1 MQIFRHYEQVPESAR
16 GATVAIGNFD
26 GVHKGHQ
33 ALLQHAKAQGG
44 KLGVLVFE
52 PHPQEFFRPD
62 TPRFRLTP
70 FRAKARLL
78 EQHGVSLL
86 FALHFNAEFA
96 SLSADEFITKVLV
109 QGLGV
114 RHVIVGED
122 FCFGKGRQGNLA
134 LLQQRGA
141 ELGFGVTTF
150 ELVGE
155 GEASKISSTSIREAL
170 RDGKPD
176 VAAALLGHPWT
187 VEGRVEGGDRRGRT
201 IGFPTANLWLGDLVR
216 PRHGVYAVRVG
227 VDGGGTHHGVANLG
241 LRPTFGGD
249 PEPRLEVHLFDFSGD
264 LYGRRI
270 CVALHAFLRE
280 ERRFDGLDAL
290 RTQIAADA
298 AAARRALG
306 GSCGVRPRGLT
317 PVLAVAG
324 GRRLAYDPRRH
335 DCPALQDHADS
346 AN

>member
-33 ALLQHAKAQGG
+33 ALLQHARALGEN
-44 KLGVLVFE
+44 LGVLVFE

-86 FALHFNAEFA
+86 FALHFNADFA
-96 SLSADEFITKVLV
+96 SLSADDFITKVLV

-134 LLQQRGA
+134 LLQKRGA
-141 ELGFGVTTF
+141 ELGFDVTTF

-201 IGFPTANLWLGDLVR
+201 IGFPTANVSLEGYLEPAL
-216 PRHGVYAVRVG
+216 GVYAVRVE
-227 VDGGGTHHGVANLG
+227 VDGRKYGGVANFG
-241 LRPTFGGD
+241 RRPTFD
-249 PEPRLEVHLFDFSGD
+249 KKDVLLEVHIFDFEGD
-264 LYGRRI
+264 IYGQPI
-270 CVALHAFLRE
+270 VVSFISFLRPE
-280 ERRFDGLDAL
+280 MKFAGLDAL
-290 RTQIAADA
+290 KAQIAKDSETA
-298 AAARRALG
+298 RAL
-306 GSCGVRPRGLT
+306 L
-317 PVLAVAG
+317 
-324 GRRLAYDPRRH
+324 
-335 DCPALQDHADS
+335 
-346 AN
+346 

>member
-1 MQIFRHYEQVPESAR
+1 MQIFRHYVQVPESAR

-33 ALLQHAKAQGG
+33 ALLQHARALGE

-201 IGFPTANLWLGDLVR
+201 IGFPTANVSLEGYLEPAL
-216 PRHGVYAVRVG
+216 GVYAVRVE
-227 VDGGGTHHGVANLG
+227 VDGRKYGGVANFG
-241 LRPTFGGD
+241 RRPTFD
-249 PEPRLEVHLFDFSGD
+249 KKDVLLEVHIFDFEGD
-264 LYGRRI
+264 IYGQPI
-270 CVALHAFLRE
+270 VVSFISFLRPE
-280 ERRFDGLDAL
+280 MKFAGLDAL
-290 RTQIAADA
+290 KAQIARDSE
-298 AAARRALG
+298 AARAL
-306 GSCGVRPRGLT
+306 L
-317 PVLAVAG
+317 
-324 GRRLAYDPRRH
+324 
-335 DCPALQDHADS
+335 
-346 AN
+346 

>member
-33 ALLQHAKAQGG
+33 ALLQHARALGG

-62 TPRFRLTP
+62 APRFRLTP

-86 FALHFNAEFA
+86 FALHFDADFA
-96 SLSADEFITKVLV
+96 SLSADEFITRVLV

-122 FCFGKGRQGNLA
+122 FCFGKGRKGNLA

-141 ELGFGVTTF
+141 ELGFDVTTF

-155 GEASKISSTSIREAL
+155 GGASKISSTSIREAL

-201 IGFPTANLWLGDLVR
+201 IGFPTANVSLEGYLEPAL
-216 PRHGVYAVRVG
+216 GVYAVRVE
-227 VDGGGTHHGVANLG
+227 VGGRKYGGVANFG
-241 LRPTFGGD
+241 RRPTFD
-249 PEPRLEVHLFDFSGD
+249 KKDVLLEVHIFDFEGD
-264 LYGRRI
+264 IYGQPI
-270 CVALHAFLRE
+270 VVSFISFLRSE
-280 ERRFDGLDAL
+280 MKFPGLDAL
-290 RTQIAADA
+290 KAQIAKDSETA
-298 AAARRALG
+298 RAL
-306 GSCGVRPRGLT
+306 L
-317 PVLAVAG
+317 
-324 GRRLAYDPRRH
+324 
-335 DCPALQDHADS
+335 
-346 AN
+346 

>member
-33 ALLQHAKAQGG
+33 ALLQHARALGG

-86 FALHFNAEFA
+86 FALHFDADFA
-96 SLSADEFITKVLV
+96 SLSADEFITRVLV

-122 FCFGKGRQGNLA
+122 FCFGKGRKGNLA

-141 ELGFGVTTF
+141 ELGFDVTTF

-155 GEASKISSTSIREAL
+155 GGASKISSTSIREAL

-201 IGFPTANLWLGDLVR
+201 IGFPTANVSLEGYLEPAL
-216 PRHGVYAVRVG
+216 GVYAVRVEI
-227 VDGGGTHHGVANLG
+227 GGRKYGGVANFG
-241 LRPTFGGD
+241 RRPTFD
-249 PEPRLEVHLFDFSGD
+249 KKDVLLEVHIFDFEGD
-264 LYGRRI
+264 IYGQPI
-270 CVALHAFLRE
+270 VVSFISFLRPE
-280 ERRFDGLDAL
+280 MKFPGLDAL
-290 RTQIAADA
+290 KAQIAKDSETA
-298 AAARRALG
+298 RAL
-306 GSCGVRPRGLT
+306 L
-317 PVLAVAG
+317 
-324 GRRLAYDPRRH
+324 
-335 DCPALQDHADS
+335 
-346 AN
+346 

>member
-52 PHPQEFFRPD
+52 PHPQEFFKPD

-201 IGFPTANLWLGDLVR
+201 IGFPTANVSLEGYLEPAL
-216 PRHGVYAVRVG
+216 GVYAVRVE
-227 VDGGGTHHGVANLG
+227 VGGGKYGGVANFG
-241 LRPTFGGD
+241 RRPTFD
-249 PEPRLEVHLFDFSGD
+249 KKDVLLEVHIFDFEGD
-264 LYGRRI
+264 IYGQPI
-270 CVALHAFLRE
+270 VVSFISFLRPE
-280 ERRFDGLDAL
+280 MKFAGLDAL
-290 RTQIAADA
+290 KAQIAKDSVTA
-298 AAARRALG
+298 RAL
-306 GSCGVRPRGLT
+306 
-317 PVLAVAG
+317 
-324 GRRLAYDPRRH
+324 
-335 DCPALQDHADS
+335 LQK
-346 AN
+346 NP

>member
-201 IGFPTANLWLGDLVR
+201 IGFPTANVSLEGYLEPAL
-216 PRHGVYAVRVG
+216 GVYAVRVE
-227 VDGGGTHHGVANLG
+227 VDGRKYGGVANFG
-241 LRPTFGGD
+241 RRPTFD
-249 PEPRLEVHLFDFSGD
+249 KKDVLLEVHIFDFEGD
-264 LYGRRI
+264 IYGQPI
-270 CVALHAFLRE
+270 VVSFISFLRPE
-280 ERRFDGLDAL
+280 MKFAGLDAL
-290 RTQIAADA
+290 KAQIAKDSETA
-298 AAARRALG
+298 RAL
-306 GSCGVRPRGLT
+306 L
-317 PVLAVAG
+317 
-324 GRRLAYDPRRH
+324 
-335 DCPALQDHADS
+335 
-346 AN
+346 

>member
-33 ALLQHAKAQGG
+33 ALLQHARALGG

-62 TPRFRLTP
+62 APRFRLTP

-86 FALHFNAEFA
+86 FALHFDADFA
-96 SLSADEFITKVLV
+96 SLSADEFITRVLV

-122 FCFGKGRQGNLA
+122 FCFGKGRKGNLA

-141 ELGFGVTTF
+141 ELGFDVTTF

-155 GEASKISSTSIREAL
+155 GGASKISSTSIREAL

-201 IGFPTANLWLGDLVR
+201 IGFPTANVSLEGYLEPAL
-216 PRHGVYAVRVG
+216 GVYAVRVEI
-227 VDGGGTHHGVANLG
+227 GGRKYGGVANFG
-241 LRPTFGGD
+241 RRPTFD
-249 PEPRLEVHLFDFSGD
+249 KKDVLLEVHIFDFEGD
-264 LYGRRI
+264 IYGQPI
-270 CVALHAFLRE
+270 VVSFISFLRPE
-280 ERRFDGLDAL
+280 MKFPGLDAL
-290 RTQIAADA
+290 KAQIAKDSETA
-298 AAARRALG
+298 RAL
-306 GSCGVRPRGLT
+306 L
-317 PVLAVAG
+317 
-324 GRRLAYDPRRH
+324 
-335 DCPALQDHADS
+335 
-346 AN
+346 

>member
-33 ALLQHAKAQGG
+33 ALLQHARALGG

-86 FALHFNAEFA
+86 FALHFDADFA
-96 SLSADEFITKVLV
+96 ALSADEFITRVLV

-122 FCFGKGRQGNLA
+122 FCFGKGRTGNLA

-141 ELGFGVTTF
+141 ELGFDVTTF

-155 GEASKISSTSIREAL
+155 GDASKISSTSIREAL
-170 RDGKPD
+170 RDGKPE
-176 VAAALLGHPWT
+176 VAASLLGHPWT
-187 VEGRVEGGDRRGRT
+187 VEGRVETGDQRGRT
-201 IGFPTANLWLGDLVR
+201 IGFPTANVSLEGYLEPAL
-216 PRHGVYAVRVG
+216 GVYAVRVE
-227 VDGGGTHHGVANLG
+227 VGGRKYGGVANFG
-241 LRPTFGGD
+241 RRPTFD
-249 PEPRLEVHLFDFSGD
+249 KKDVLLEVHIFDFHGD
-264 LYGRRI
+264 IYGQPI
-270 CVALHAFLRE
+270 VVSFISFLRPE
-280 ERRFDGLDAL
+280 MKFTGLDAL
-290 RTQIAADA
+290 KAQIAKDSE
-298 AAARRALG
+298 AARAL
-306 GSCGVRPRGLT
+306 L
-317 PVLAVAG
+317 
-324 GRRLAYDPRRH
+324 
-335 DCPALQDHADS
+335 
-346 AN
+346 

>member
-33 ALLQHAKAQGG
+33 ALLQHARALGG

-86 FALHFNAEFA
+86 FALHFDADFA
-96 SLSADEFITKVLV
+96 SLSADEFITRVLV

-122 FCFGKGRQGNLA
+122 FCFGKGRKGNLA

-141 ELGFGVTTF
+141 ELGFDVTTF

-155 GEASKISSTSIREAL
+155 GGASKISSTSIREAL

-201 IGFPTANLWLGDLVR
+201 IGFPTANVSLEGYLEPAL
-216 PRHGVYAVRVG
+216 GVYAVRVEI
-227 VDGGGTHHGVANLG
+227 GGRKYGGVANFG
-241 LRPTFGGD
+241 RRPTFD
-249 PEPRLEVHLFDFSGD
+249 KTDVLLEVHIFDFEGD
-264 LYGRRI
+264 IYGQPI
-270 CVALHAFLRE
+270 VVSFISFLRPE
-280 ERRFDGLDAL
+280 MKFPGLDAL
-290 RTQIAADA
+290 KAQIAKDSETA
-298 AAARRALG
+298 RAL
-306 GSCGVRPRGLT
+306 L
-317 PVLAVAG
+317 
-324 GRRLAYDPRRH
+324 
-335 DCPALQDHADS
+335 
-346 AN
+346 

>member
-33 ALLQHAKAQGG
+33 ALLQHARALGG

-86 FALHFNAEFA
+86 FALHFDADFA
-96 SLSADEFITKVLV
+96 SLSADEFITRVLV

-122 FCFGKGRQGNLA
+122 FCFGKGRKGNLA

-141 ELGFGVTTF
+141 ELGFDVTTF

-155 GEASKISSTSIREAL
+155 GGASKISSTSIREAL

-201 IGFPTANLWLGDLVR
+201 IGFPTANVSLEGYLEPAL
-216 PRHGVYAVRVG
+216 GVYAVRVE
-227 VDGGGTHHGVANLG
+227 VGGRKYGGVANFG
-241 LRPTFGGD
+241 RRPTFD
-249 PEPRLEVHLFDFSGD
+249 KKDVLLEVHIFDFEGD
-264 LYGRRI
+264 IYGQPI
-270 CVALHAFLRE
+270 VVSFISFLRPE
-280 ERRFDGLDAL
+280 MKFPGLDAL
-290 RTQIAADA
+290 KAQIAKDSETA
-298 AAARRALG
+298 RAL
-306 GSCGVRPRGLT
+306 L
-317 PVLAVAG
+317 
-324 GRRLAYDPRRH
+324 
-335 DCPALQDHADS
+335 
-346 AN
+346 

>member
-1 MQIFRHYEQVPESAR
+1 MQVFRHYEQVPESAR

-33 ALLQHAKAQGG
+33 ALLQHARALGG

-78 EQHGVSLL
+78 EQHGVSFL
-86 FALHFNAEFA
+86 FALHFDAAFA

-141 ELGFGVTTF
+141 ELGFDVTTF

-155 GEASKISSTSIREAL
+155 GDASKISSTSIREAL

-201 IGFPTANLWLGDLVR
+201 IGFPTANVSLEGYLEPAL
-216 PRHGVYAVRVG
+216 GVYAVRVE
-227 VDGGGTHHGVANLG
+227 VGGRKYGGVANFG
-241 LRPTFGGD
+241 RRPTFD
-249 PEPRLEVHLFDFSGD
+249 KKDVLLEVHIFDFQGD
-264 LYGRRI
+264 IYGQPI
-270 CVALHAFLRE
+270 VVSFISFLRPE
-280 ERRFDGLDAL
+280 MKFTGLDAL
-290 RTQIAADA
+290 KAQIARDSE
-298 AAARRALG
+298 AARAL
-306 GSCGVRPRGLT
+306 L
-317 PVLAVAG
+317 
-324 GRRLAYDPRRH
+324 
-335 DCPALQDHADS
+335 
-346 AN
+346 